1 MEQFRLRPEGF
12 KELRKKNLWRNIII
26 MVLAAIVWVLIYL
39 INLKD
44 LGVAVDIDTAYL
56 SIFIPV
62 FIALIGFRIYS
73 VLSKQKAMFDSYVLT
88 FSDNLI
94 TREQANTPVL
104 SLHSFEIKEIIKDKG
119 GHFWIKANDIII
131 VPVQIERYEEVE
143 ALLNKIVPVTTKMSF
158 KYKYRIVISIVSLA
172 LMFCVYTA
180 DNKLI
185 IGISG
190 PLLAGILIWNLIDRW
205 RLRNSLDKST
215 QRSFFFQ
222 VIVLIVIIFV
232 TVMKLIGYN
241 YLW

>member
-12 KELRKKNLWRNIII
+12 KEIRKKTLFRYIIA
-26 MVLAAIVWVLIYL
+26 MGLATIIGAAIYL
-39 INLKD
+39 IGFKD
-44 LGVAVDIDTAYL
+44 MGAADIDTDFL

-62 FIALIGFRIYS
+62 FVALMGFRIYRI
-73 VLSKQKAMFDSYVLT
+73 LSRHKALFDTYVLT

-104 SLHSFEIKEIIKDKG
+104 SLHSFEIKEIIKDKA

-158 KYKYRIVISIVSLA
+158 KYKYRNVISIVSIA
-172 LMFCVYTA
+172 LMVCVYLTT
-180 DNKLI
+180 NKLI

-205 RLRNSLDKST
+205 KLRNSLDKST
-215 QRSFFFQ
+215 QRSFFIQ
-222 VIVLIVIIFV
+222 VIVLIVAIAI
-232 TVMKLIGYN
+232 TVMKLMGYD
-241 YLW
+241 YLS